1 MHKNGESEE
10 QASAVP
16 LEILRAYIAE
26 VGEKYRRET
35 QAKRHEPFVPA
46 ELIPYIA
53 DTYVNNRQIDARTA
67 EKNGELTSMTARQ
80 LLATLRLAQAH
91 AKVHWRDEVTA
102 GDVDE
107 ALRLVYMSKASV
119 LESEEPSNRREDVL
133 SVVYAVVRELFV
145 GKGVDVMDVGEVER
159 FVMRKGF
166 SQIQLEV
173 RKGGEMHCRSVFSIT
188 RILMCGC
195 SRMIIRDWR
204 LFGVFV
210 GISFL

>member
-46 ELIPYIA
+46 ELIAYIA

>member
-1 MHKNGESEE
+1 MLNYYVIDLMSG
-10 QASAVP
+10 AVFA
-16 LEILRAYIAE
+16 LILVWIVLALRRCRAE
-26 VGEKYRRET
+26 
-35 QAKRHEPFVPA
+35 
-46 ELIPYIA
+46 
-53 DTYVNNRQIDARTA
+53 
-67 EKNGELTSMTARQ
+67 
-80 LLATLRLAQAH
+80 
-91 AKVHWRDEVTA
+91 
-102 GDVDE
+102 DVDE

-173 RKGGEMHCRSVFSIT
+173 RDGGEMHCRSVFSTT

-195 SRMIIRDWR
+195 SQMIILDWR

-210 GISFL
+210 RISIL

>member
-1 MHKNGESEE
+1 M
-10 QASAVP
+10 P

-46 ELIPYIA
+46 ELIAYIA

-173 RKGGEMHCRSVFSIT
+173 RKGGEMHCRSVSSIT

>member
-26 VGEKYRRET
+26 VGEKDRRET

-46 ELIPYIA
+46 ELIAYIA

>member
-10 QASAVP
+10 QAAAVP

-26 VGEKYRRET
+26 VGVRARCEE

>member
-1 MHKNGESEE
+1 M
-10 QASAVP
+10 
-16 LEILRAYIAE
+16 
-26 VGEKYRRET
+26 
-35 QAKRHEPFVPA
+35 PA
-46 ELIPYIA
+46 ELIAYIA

-119 LESEEPSNRREDVL
+119 LESEEPSNLREDVL
-133 SVVYAVVRELFV
+133 SVVYAVVRELF
-145 GKGVDVMDVGEVER
+145 GGEGVDVMDVGEGEWLG
-159 FVMRKGF
+159 MRKGF

-173 RKGGEMHCRSVFSIT
+173 RKGGEMHCRSVSSIT

>member
-1 MHKNGESEE
+1 M
-10 QASAVP
+10 
-16 LEILRAYIAE
+16 
-26 VGEKYRRET
+26 
-35 QAKRHEPFVPA
+35 PA

-80 LLATLRLAQAH
+80 LLSTLRLAQAH
-91 AKVHWRDEVTA
+91 AKVHLRDEVTA

>member
-46 ELIPYIA
+46 ELIAYIA

-173 RKGGEMHCRSVFSIT
+173 RKGGEMHCRSVSSIT